1 MVQPLPRPKLGDRAL
16 DGDCIFTLRSAST
29 NTSCHDASAR
39 AASIC
44 CLRSR
49 GGQLCNQMCSNL
61 KRRASRYTRFLC
73 ASRFVHLLRRVEPVF
88 SVLRHTTFNE
98 FLYIYTSIHYIIL
111 VIILLAAAS
120 VHRSVCKGVQL
131 PAILRTRVPRRRAT
145 DDELKARIYYIYS
158 KSHRI
163 RSKHVGHVSRAATTN
178 DACGHRKRLPLYM
191 FRFFFAFH
199 LLHLSPPIM
208 VG

>member
-29 NTSCHDASAR
+29 NTSCHDAPAR

-44 CLRSR
+44 SLRSR

-98 FLYIYTSIHYIIL
+98 FLYIYEYTLYNTRNYIVGCCISASQRVQRCAAARNLAYSRATKARDGRRIESSNILYIQQIAPHSIHTRRTCFT
-111 VIILLAAAS
+111 
-120 VHRSVCKGVQL
+120 RSDNK
-131 PAILRTRVPRRRAT
+131 
-145 DDELKARIYYIYS
+145 
-158 KSHRI
+158 
-163 RSKHVGHVSRAATTN
+163 
-178 DACGHRKRLPLYM
+178 
-191 FRFFFAFH
+191 
-199 LLHLSPPIM
+199 
-208 VG
+208 